1 MRAALTL
8 KGIIMS
14 VAENQK
20 TRRDDAERTAE
31 RARDLGHDVN
41 QDVHDILARSMRAAA
56 VNLSTFTEVGQKV
69 SREMVDLYMATAKQG
84 LRLYADFQGTMLDA
98 VEASM
103 GPSAVT
109 APVVAGFERLYNG
122 GTRAYGRF
130 TESMQG
136 TTEEGVDRIKEAVDV
151 MADQVKE
158 SMADL
163 ATPSEDGHQNRVRTP
178 AAKA

>member
-1 MRAALTL
+1 MRAAVTL
-8 KGIIMS
+8 KGITMA
-14 VAENQK
+14 VTENQK
-20 TRRDDAERTAE
+20 TRRADAERTAE

-41 QDVHDILARSMRAAA
+41 QDVHDILARSMRATA

-69 SREMVDLYMATAKQG
+69 SREMVDLYVAAAKQG
-84 LRLYADFQGTMLDA
+84 LRLYADLQGTMLDA

-103 GPSAVT
+103 GPAACSA
-109 APVVAGFERLYNG
+109 PMVAGFERLYSG
-122 GTRAYGRF
+122 GTHAYGRF

-151 MADQVKE
+151 MADQVRE
-158 SMADL
+158 SMGDL
-163 ATPSEDGHQNRVRTP
+163 ATPSEDGQQNRAQTP

>member
-1 MRAALTL
+1 
-8 KGIIMS
+8 MS

-20 TRRDDAERTAE
+20 TRRDEAAERTAE

-41 QDVHDILARSMRAAA
+41 QDVHDILARSMRATA

-69 SREMVDLYMATAKQG
+69 SREMVDLYLAAAKQG

-103 GPSAVT
+103 GPSAVS
-109 APVVAGFERLYNG
+109 APVVAGFERLFNG

-136 TTEEGVDRIKEAVDV
+136 TTEEGVDRIKEAVDI

-163 ATPSEDGHQNRVRTP
+163 ATPIEDGHQNRARTP
-178 AAKA
+178 ATKA